1 MSKMKRVKDLKVGD
15 KLYALQDDYSNF
27 EVLDVIYINPYHKKS
42 YENGKLVKEYLV
54 QVRNQWDITYDLLLK
69 SDCWWCKYEGYTL
82 SLNKSHIQDILENAI
97 SEMNQML
104 SQLEVVE

>member
-1 MSKMKRVKDLKVGD
+1 MSKMKRVKDLKVGG

-27 EVLDVIYINPYHKKS
+27 EVLDVIYINPYYKKS

-54 QVRNQWDITYDLLLK
+54 RVRNQWDITYDLLLK